1 MVNIFLVS
9 HVLLLFHSP
18 EYLWNKLKNMSN
30 SENIFHIALGT
41 VQWQLRIVFT
51 LLLNENWLRSIHQ
64 MTKSNDDQAKLNE
77 YARNKKNVIYLAS
90 HMSSVTDM
98 GHFYIAKTKET
109 SKYFYLLMLPLK
121 KKQYFIYLFLYWT
134 ILTLFYASLHH
145 SVCPLSHIWGMLI

>member
-1 MVNIFLVS
+1 
-9 HVLLLFHSP
+9 
-18 EYLWNKLKNMSN
+18 
-30 SENIFHIALGT
+30 
-41 VQWQLRIVFT
+41 
-51 LLLNENWLRSIHQ
+51 

-121 KKQYFIYLFLYWT
+121 KKTVFHLFISLLNYINIVLCQSTSFCMSTVTYMGHVNLKLNQRHNQFVFCT
-134 ILTLFYASLHH
+134 ILSGMASRIL
-145 SVCPLSHIWGMLI
+145 CYNMRDKDLILLKKT